1 MQNHTIEIG
10 FLFYFSSA
18 ASALSLSGQKNINR
32 WKCCFVVLLFCY
44 FVGGIFNQQSSRLN
58 WLDKK
63 ISINKNKQIYFF
75 LFFLY
80 FSILIFYTSPR
91 QWGLRGDLLLAKDE
105 IVISCLLESWY
116 CLPDS
121 HVLHVCNPET
131 RSRVTLD
138 SFGTVF
144 QTDWLTGQKININ
157 R

>member
-1 MQNHTIEIG
+1 MVE
-10 FLFYFSSA
+10 
-18 ASALSLSGQKNINR
+18 
-32 WKCCFVVLLFCY
+32 
-44 FVGGIFNQQSSRLN
+44 
-58 WLDKK
+58 K

-121 HVLHVCNPET
+121 HLLHICNPET
-131 RSRVTLD
+131 TSRVTLA
-138 SFGTVF
+138 SLGTVF
-144 QTDWLTGQKININ
+144 QTD
-157 R
+157 